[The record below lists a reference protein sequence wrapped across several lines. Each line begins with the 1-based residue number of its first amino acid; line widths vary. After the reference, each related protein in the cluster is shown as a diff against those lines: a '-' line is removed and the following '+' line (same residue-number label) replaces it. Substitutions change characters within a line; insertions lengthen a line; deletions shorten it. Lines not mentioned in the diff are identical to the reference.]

1 MWPKIIP
8 REETLD
14 FCLLQCDNL
23 DRICWKS
30 WLWLSD
36 WLFLQ
41 KFYFSGRKTGIS
53 RSQPIKPGNLETLLL
68 LFSWLRAIFLM
79 NYFAIFMPLKQSL
92 CKYIFS
98 LWQQFSVNR
107 TIQRIILYWFLFG
120 ISFNTDCMI
129 TIEWNLFW
137 RSILIIIP

>member
-1 MWPKIIP
+1 MAILKGIRPLYLGQNERWIPLTFIAHINIFVTPPKINP

-98 LWQQFSVNR
+98 LW
-107 TIQRIILYWFLFG
+107 
-120 ISFNTDCMI
+120 
-129 TIEWNLFW
+129 
-137 RSILIIIP
+137 